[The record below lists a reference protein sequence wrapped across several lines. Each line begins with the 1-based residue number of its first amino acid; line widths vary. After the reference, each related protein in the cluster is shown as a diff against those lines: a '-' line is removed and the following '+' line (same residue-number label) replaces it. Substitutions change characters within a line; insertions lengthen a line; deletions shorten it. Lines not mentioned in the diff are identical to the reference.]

1 MKEILKLSLSLGL
14 TCLIAGSILVYANTK
29 TAAAVNA
36 AKSRDKQAA
45 LSLVLGTCANDPI
58 KDAKTFGKVTFYPA
72 RDAAGALVALAGEA
86 EPVSHKGF
94 GGTLKVLVALD
105 PQGKIRSVVVTEHK
119 ETPGLGTNVT
129 DRKRTRSLW
138 SLFGGAKEQAV
149 TGLPPNIYLDRYADQ
164 AASEIGA
171 AGFTILGRAPT
182 DGENGIQA
190 ITGATISSRAV
201 GDAVHQVCAA
211 FTENQT
217 ALLNETET
225 QQ

>member
-1 MKEILKLSLSLGL
+1 MKDILKLSLSLGL
-14 TCLIAGSILVYANTK
+14 TCLIAGSILVFANTK
-29 TAAAVNA
+29 TAAAVDA

-45 LSLVLGTCANDPI
+45 LSLVLGTSANDPI

-86 EPVSHKGF
+86 EPVGHKGF

-105 PQGKIRSVVVTEHK
+105 PQGKILSVVVTEHK

-138 SLFGGAKEQAV
+138 SLFSAAKEEAA
-149 TGLPPNIYLDRYADQ
+149 GLPPNTYLNRYADQ
-164 AASEIGA
+164 AASRIGA
-171 AGFTILGRAPT
+171 ADFTILGRAPT